1 MKKIFLL
8 MAINLVIASAMAQ
21 FKITLVMSTTP
32 PAALSEW
39 SNRREVLSLIVS
51 MQGSAGGEAKIKT
64 EIKTTDGT
72 VIGTTDLAKART
84 VTFTTTNTI
93 LTANDVLP
101 LDNMIFTG
109 KYRSSLDKTGK
120 LPSDNYTLCV
130 QLVRPAD
137 YTPASEQQCKNFFL
151 ATLQLPILMKPYD
164 EEKLDAKAAQT
175 AITFR
180 WTPVVPQQ
188 REAVT
193 YHIQVFEV
201 LDYQTPMQALRANQP
216 LLDATVRGV
225 TQYIWRPQ
233 LLFDETG
240 GNQLKAQNNNTVKSN
255 RGTEYRANND
265 NGEGDNMQL
274 KAQNNNTVKSNRG
287 TEYKINIGDEGIDSM
302 KLKAQNNNTVKSNRG
317 TDYKINDNN
326 NGTDSMQLK
335 IQNNNTVKSNRGT
348 DYKINNNDDEEEV
361 INKVFIWTI
370 QTLDVNGN
378 PIIRTDGNG
387 EARSEPLKFYIVPK
401 SSNQQK
407 TKEKPIHGLKDTL
420 KTQV

>member
-8 MAINLVIASAMAQ
+8 ITINLIVISAMAQ

-32 PAALSEW
+32 PATLSEW
-39 SNRREVLSLIVS
+39 GNRREVLTLLVN
-51 MQGSAGGEAKIKT
+51 MQGSTGAEAKIKT
-64 EIKTTDGT
+64 EIKTMDGT

-84 VTFTTTNTI
+84 ISFAAANTI

-101 LDNMIFTG
+101 LDNIIFTG

-130 QLVRPAD
+130 QLVRSVD

-164 EEKLDAKAAQT
+164 EEKLDSKVAQT

-180 WTPVVPQQ
+180 WTPIVPQQ

-216 LLDATVRGV
+216 LLDATVRGA

-233 LLFDETG
+233 LLFDETES
-240 GNQLKAQNNNTVKSN
+240 NQLKAQNNNTVKSN
-255 RGTEYRANND
+255 RGTEYRINND
-265 NGEGDNMQL
+265 NDGN
-274 KAQNNNTVKSNRG
+274 
-287 TEYKINIGDEGIDSM
+287 DSM
-302 KLKAQNNNTVKSNRG
+302 QLKAQNNNTVKSNRG
-317 TDYKINDNN
+317 TDYKIN
-326 NGTDSMQLK
+326 G
-335 IQNNNTVKSNRGT
+335 
-348 DYKINNNDDEEEV
+348 DEGEV
-361 INKVFIWTI
+361 ISKIFIWTI
-370 QTLDVNGN
+370 QTLDGIGN
-378 PIIRTDGNG
+378 PIIQTDGSG
-387 EARSEPLKFYIVPK
+387 EARSEPIKFYIIPK
-401 SSNQQK
+401 VSNQQK
-407 TKEKPIHGLKDTL
+407 IKEKPSKGLKDTL